1 MKSASQSIWD
11 RTSRVE
17 WAAARKNYNNG
28 TQIMERTKPP
38 FRADHVGSL
47 IRPDA
52 LIKAREQ
59 AEKKE
64 ISDAELK
71 PIQQAAIREVVRMQ
85 EDLGLKV
92 VTDGEY
98 NRHSWHRDFMLKF
111 ANVQMMPSKLTVK
124 FHSAEGDRL
133 HSPPTMQVTGKLA
146 RPAGGGI
153 FVDDFKFLVSIA
165 RATPKITVPSPTVMH
180 FRGGREAIDAKAYPE
195 IAAFYDDLA
204 RLYREEIADLA
215 AAGCRYLQIDEV
227 NLAYLCDPELRK
239 QVANI
244 GEDPGSL
251 PKTYAKLLNDT
262 IRDRPK
268 DMTVCMHLC
277 RGNFA
282 GAWVAEGGYEPIAE
296 LVFNEINVDGYFLEY
311 DSARAGGFEP
321 LRFLPKGKVAVLG
334 LVTTK
339 SGKLETKDELKRRID
354 EAGKHAPLEQL
365 ALSPQCGFSSG
376 IGGNTMDVDGE
387 IAKLR
392 LVVETA
398 REVWGSA

>member
-1 MKSASQSIWD
+1 MP
-11 RTSRVE
+11 
-17 WAAARKNYNNG
+17 
-28 TQIMERTKPP
+28 ERAKPP

-59 AEKKE
+59 AERKE
-64 ISDAELK
+64 IPDAELRR
-71 PIQQAAIREVVRMQ
+71 IQQAAIRDVVRMQ
-85 EDLGLKV
+85 EELGLKL

-111 ANVQMMPSKLTVK
+111 RNVRMIPSKLTVK
-124 FHSAEGDRL
+124 FHSAEGERV

-146 RPAGGGI
+146 RPQGGGI

-165 RATPKITVPSPTVMH
+165 RATPKITIPSPTVMH
-180 FRGGREAIDAKAYPE
+180 FRGGREAIDAEAYPD

-215 AAGCRYLQIDEV
+215 QAGCRYLQIDEV

-244 GEDPGSL
+244 GEQPETL

-296 LVFNEINVDGYFLEY
+296 LLFNEIGVDGYFLEY

-321 LRFLPKGKVAVLG
+321 LRFLPKGKTAVLG

-339 SGKLETKDELKRRID
+339 SGTLETKDELKRRID

-376 IGGNTMDVDGE
+376 IGGNTMDIAGE

>member
-1 MKSASQSIWD
+1 
-11 RTSRVE
+11 
-17 WAAARKNYNNG
+17 
-28 TQIMERTKPP
+28 MERTKPP

-59 AEKKE
+59 AERKE
-64 ISDAELK
+64 ISDAEVR
-71 PIQQAAIREVVRMQ
+71 PIQQAAIREVVRLQ
-85 EDLGLKV
+85 EELGLKV
-92 VTDGEY
+92 VTDGEF
-98 NRHSWHRDFMLKF
+98 NRHSWHRDFMFKF
-111 ANVQMMPSKLTVK
+111 ANVRMMPSKLTVR
-124 FHSAEGDRL
+124 FHSSEGDRL

-146 RPAGGGI
+146 RPKDSGI
-153 FVDDFKFLVSIA
+153 FVEDFKFLVSIA
-165 RATPKITVPSPTVMH
+165 RATPKITLPSPTVMH
-180 FRGGREAIDAKAYPE
+180 FRGGRDAIDATAYPD

-215 AAGCRYLQIDEV
+215 QAGCRYLQIDEV
-227 NLAYLCDPELRK
+227 NLAYLCDADLRR

-244 GEDPGSL
+244 GEDPDTL

-262 IRDRPK
+262 IKGRPR

-282 GAWVAEGGYEPIAE
+282 GAWVAEGGYEPIAD
-296 LVFNEINVDGYFLEY
+296 LLFNAIDVDGYFLEY

-321 LRFLPKGKVAVLG
+321 LRFLPKGKTAVLG

-354 EAGKHAPLEQL
+354 EAAKHAPLEQL

-376 IGGNTMDVDGE
+376 IGGNTMDVAGE
-387 IAKLR
+387 VAKLK

>member
-1 MKSASQSIWD
+1 
-11 RTSRVE
+11 
-17 WAAARKNYNNG
+17 
-28 TQIMERTKPP
+28 MERTRPP

-47 IRPDA
+47 IRPAA
-52 LIKAREQ
+52 LIKARER
-59 AEKKE
+59 AEGNE
-64 ISDAELK
+64 IAPADLK
-71 PIQQAAIREVVRMQ
+71 RIQQAAIRDVVRLQ
-85 EDLGLKV
+85 EELGLKL
-92 VTDGEY
+92 VTDGEF

-111 ANVQMMPSKLTVK
+111 ANVRMMPSKLTVR
-124 FHSAEGDRL
+124 FHSADGARL

-146 RPAGGGI
+146 RPADSENGGGGI
-153 FVDDFKFLVSIA
+153 FVDDFKFLASIA
-165 RATPKITVPSPTVMH
+165 RATPKITLPSPTVMH
-180 FRGGREAIDAKAYPE
+180 FRGGREAIDPAAYPE
-195 IAAFYDDLA
+195 IGDFYDDLA

-215 AAGCRYLQIDEV
+215 HAGCRYLQIDEV

-244 GEDPGSL
+244 GEDPASL
-251 PKTYAKLLNDT
+251 PKTYARLLNDT
-262 IRDRPK
+262 IKGRPA

-296 LVFNEINVDGYFLEY
+296 LLFNEIGVDGYFLEY
-311 DSARAGGFEP
+311 DSDRAGGFEP
-321 LRFLPKGKVAVLG
+321 LRFLPKGKIAVLG

-339 SGKLETKDELKRRID
+339 SGTLESKDKLKRRID
-354 EAGKHAPLEQL
+354 EAARFVPLEQL

-376 IGGNTMDVDGE
+376 IGGNTMDEAGE

-398 REVWGSA
+398 REVWGHA